1 MHTNRTSLLALV
13 AFAVTVGVVSLAGA
27 SAPSEAP
34 VEPAPAGPVVPD
46 VVGLT
51 ERDAFLELDGQYI
64 YVATTEYCRL
74 FPCATV
80 ELLCKAADGTVGD
93 GSEGSPKA
101 LTVHSQMPVAGT
113 PIDETDGYVHLVLLE
128 TCPFGSF

>member
-51 ERDAFLELDGQYI
+51 ERDAFLE
-64 YVATTEYCRL
+64 RM
-74 FPCATV
+74 PN
-80 ELLCKAADGTVGD
+80 AAISSREISD
-93 GSEGSPKA
+93 SA
-101 LTVHSQMPVAGT
+101 LSDFSKRVSA
-113 PIDETDGYVHLVLLE
+113 
-128 TCPFGSF
+128 